1 MGNMGCLRILHA
13 RIPKRAP
20 CKAESTSRKR
30 SSFKEGPFLLA
41 SCRTFLLASEGV
53 KVSMSDFLFVLTSL
67 RRPFAPLDVY
77 IAYPLDMGLFALERL
92 LNVSGLLDLPLADE
106 DLFLHHRHLL
116 DAHLFLTQHNPE
128 RSPVPECFIKRLTL
142 VNCLSRWRWVARPGT
157 ALYDQLLA
165 GNGHSDCLFLSD
177 DLFANHDLAGLD
189 CLPVNTQFLLAHRDD
204 TVTIWLDR
212 TRIDVIGSEVVQDIT
227 SLLLVTICLNHQD
240 GAPGL

>member
-13 RIPKRAP
+13 RAPKRAT
-20 CKAESTSRKR
+20 CKAKSTSRKR

-41 SCRTFLLASEGV
+41 LRSTFL

-67 RRPFAPLDVY
+67 RRPFAPLDVH

-92 LNVSGLLDLPLADE
+92 LNVSGLLNLSLADE

-189 CLPVNTQFLLAHRDD
+189 CLLVNT
-204 TVTIWLDR
+204 
-212 TRIDVIGSEVVQDIT
+212 
-227 SLLLVTICLNHQD
+227 
-240 GAPGL
+240 